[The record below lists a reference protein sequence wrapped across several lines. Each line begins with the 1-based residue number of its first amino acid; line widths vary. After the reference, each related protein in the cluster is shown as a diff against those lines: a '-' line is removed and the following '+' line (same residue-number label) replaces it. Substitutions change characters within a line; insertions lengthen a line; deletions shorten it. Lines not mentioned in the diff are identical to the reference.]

1 MRSRFDA
8 LILVSFGGPEGMDDV
23 IPFLENVLR
32 GKNVPPE
39 RMAAVARHYER
50 FGGISPINQQN
61 RDLIAALQARFAKD
75 GPDLPI
81 YWGNRNWH
89 PMLADTIS
97 RMADD
102 GIERAL
108 AFVTSAYGSYSG
120 CRQYL
125 ENIDAASEVVTAQG
139 KRPPAIKKLRVY
151 FNHPCFIEAN
161 ADNLRLALENI
172 SPDRRR
178 RVRVLFSAHSIPTA
192 MADGCLYEKQLR
204 ETAALV
210 AKAAGAENFEVD
222 RYELVYQS
230 RSGPPGQPWLEPDV
244 LDRMRELA
252 SSGDDAFVIQP
263 IGFISDHMEV
273 KFDLDIQARELAD
286 ELGVELARAA
296 TVGTHPAFIEMIRQ
310 LVLEELEGAEMQS
323 LGEMGLLPE
332 QCRTGCCPSGR

>member
-1 MRSRFDA
+1 
-8 LILVSFGGPEGMDDV
+8 MDDV

-61 RDLIAALQARFAKD
+61 RDLIAAIESRFAID

-89 PMLADTIS
+89 PMLADTLS
-97 RMADD
+97 QMSDD

-125 ENIDAASEVVTAQG
+125 ENIDIASEVVAERG
-139 KRPPAIKKLRVY
+139 RRPPAIKKLRIY
-151 FNHPCFIEAN
+151 FNHPGFIEAN
-161 ADNLRLALENI
+161 ADNLRIALKKF
-172 SPDRRR
+172 SPDRRGP
-178 RVRVLFSAHSIPTA
+178 VRVLFSAHSIPMA
-192 MADGCLYEKQLR
+192 MADGCLYEKQLK

-210 AKAAGAENFEVD
+210 AKAAGADNHEV
-222 RYELVYQS
+222 VYQS
-230 RSGPPGQPWLEPDV
+230 RSGAPSQPWLEPDV

-252 SSGDDAFVIQP
+252 GSGDDAFVIHP

-273 KFDLDIQARELAD
+273 KFDLDIQASELAD
-286 ELGVELARAA
+286 ELGVELVRAA
-296 TVGTHPAFIEMIRQ
+296 TVGTHPAFIDTIRQ
-310 LVLEELEGAEMQS
+310 LVLEELEGTERLS
-323 LGEMGLLPE
+323 RGEMGLLPE